1 MKRVLISII
10 LIVGIL
16 LAGVAG
22 MLLLIMLRK
31 PPAERIAT
39 EQPLSVH
46 AIRVE
51 PEDVH
56 VVITGYGTVRAL
68 NVVEITPEVSG
79 RVIEIYPKLEVGN
92 VVPAGETLFV
102 IDPRTYKARLDEARA
117 LVEQY
122 RHSVE
127 RLKTQLA
134 NDQQRLETLKRSR
147 DLAQAEFDRVRRLF
161 EEDQVGTQSAVDAA
175 ERAYNTAEDLV
186 DQLERA
192 LAVYPIQIEEMGE
205 SLASAEARAE
215 LAAINLGWTRVVA
228 PFDARIRSVKL
239 EKDQYVTPQSPVL
252 TLADDSVLEISVPLD
267 SRDVQRW
274 LQFNGTRV
282 GDGAAA
288 WFNGLK
294 RVRCS
299 IRWTEDKVE
308 GPVWE
313 GTLDR
318 VQEFD
323 PNTRTLTVAVRVEGE
338 DALSNEPDG
347 LPLVDGMFCAVEIP
361 GRTIKDVYRLPRW
374 AVSFENTAYIANG
387 NRLRT
392 VPVEVAW
399 EHGDSVYVSG
409 GLESGDVVVTTR
421 LVNPLENSLLE
432 VGFEDD
438 EGQAS

>member
-10 LIVGIL
+10 LVLGIL
-16 LAGVAG
+16 LVGVAG

-46 AIRVE
+46 AIRVK

-56 VVITGYGTVRAL
+56 VVMTGYGTVRAL
-68 NVVEITPEVSG
+68 NVVEIAPEVSG
-79 RVIEIYPKLEVGN
+79 RVIEIHPKLEVGN

-102 IDPRTYKARLDEARA
+102 IDPRTYKARLDEAQA

-122 RHSVE
+122 RHAVE

-161 EEDQVGTQSAVDAA
+161 EEDQVGTRSGVDAA
-175 ERAYNTAEDLV
+175 ERAYNAAEDLV

-192 LAVYPIQIEEMGE
+192 LAVYPIQIEEMTE

-215 LAAINLGWTRVVA
+215 IAAINLGWTRVVA
-228 PFDARIRSVKL
+228 PFDARIRSVNL
-239 EKDQYVTPQSPVL
+239 EKNQYVAPQNRVL

-274 LQFNGTRV
+274 LQFDGTRV
-282 GDGAAA
+282 GDGAA

-299 IRWTEDKVE
+299 IRWVEDKQE
-308 GPVWE
+308 GPIWE

-323 PNTRTLTVAVRVEGE
+323 PNTRTLTVAVLVEGE
-338 DALSNEPDG
+338 DALSNDNDG
-347 LPLVDGMFCAVEIP
+347 LPLVDGMFCSVEIP
-361 GRTIKDVYRLPRW
+361 GRTVKGAYRLPRW
-374 AVSFENTAYIANG
+374 AVSFENTAYIASG

-399 EHGDSVYVSG
+399 EHGDWVYVSG
-409 GLESGDVVVTTR
+409 GLESGDVVITTR
-421 LVNPLENSLLE
+421 LVNPLENSLLD
-432 VGFEDD
+432 VSFEDD
-438 EGQAS
+438 EGQSS